1 MATSTAPSR
10 TAHPFLPSNCGFIVR
25 MLIAAL
31 TCTVLTCSLVAAPS
45 AMAQSRGEL
54 LYTTHC
60 IACHTTEMHWRDRR
74 AASNWPSLRDQVR
87 RWQEAASLAWT
98 DSEILD
104 VARYL
109 NETIYRFEQTADR
122 VSASGRGF
130 NEPPPSVLLRAELPS
145 WAHSVSLARTRG
157 Q

>member
-1 MATSTAPSR
+1 MATSTAPCR
-10 TAHPFLPSNCGFIVR
+10 TAHPFPPSNCGFIVR
-25 MLIAAL
+25 MLIAVL
-31 TCTVLTCSLVAAPS
+31 IFTVLTCSPVAAPS

-87 RWQEAASLAWT
+87 RWQEAGSLAWT
-98 DSEILD
+98 DAEILD

-109 NETIYRFEQTADR
+109 NETIYRFKQTADR
-122 VSASGRGF
+122 VSSDSRRLK
-130 NEPPPSVLLRAELPS
+130 ESPSTVVLPAELPR
-145 WAHSVSLARTRG
+145 WTRAVSLDGAKVR
-157 Q
+157 